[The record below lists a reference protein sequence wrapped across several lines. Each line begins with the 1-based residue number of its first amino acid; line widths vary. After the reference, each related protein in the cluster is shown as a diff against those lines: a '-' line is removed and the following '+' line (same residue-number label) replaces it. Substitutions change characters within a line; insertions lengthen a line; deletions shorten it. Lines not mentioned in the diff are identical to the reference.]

1 MSKKTFTKVLIILK
15 KLVYKTHIFLLNEYL
30 FTMRKNIFLKPF
42 LKRAGGKRYLLP
54 EIRKCLP
61 KKQITSYCEPF
72 LWWGAVLFDLIPK
85 NALVNDINEEI
96 INVYK
101 TIKDSVEELIEDLQT
116 HKNESDY
123 FYQIRWLDREDSFLE
138 ISRIKRASRII
149 YLNKTCFNGLFRVN
163 QQGQFN
169 APFGRYSNPNI
180 VNKEVLRSVSKFLN
194 THNIE
199 FSCGSFED
207 TLGFIKKGTFVY
219 LDPPYDPISDTAS
232 FTWYSLW
239 GFWQEDQK
247 KVKNFCDQI
256 HEKGAYFLL
265 SNSST
270 KFIEE
275 LYTRWKQKYN
285 LKRVGVPR
293 TINAKANGRDKVDE
307 FLIANYEI

>member
-1 MSKKTFTKVLIILK
+1 MKKNL
-15 KLVYKTHIFLLNEYL
+15 
-30 FTMRKNIFLKPF
+30 FLKPF
-42 LKRAGGKRYLLP
+42 LKRAGWKRYLLP
-54 EIRKCLP
+54 EIRKYVP
-61 KKQITSYCEPF
+61 KKYSSYCEPF
-72 LWWGAVLFDLIPK
+72 LWGGAVLFDLMPK

-123 FYQIRWLDREDSFLE
+123 FYEIRWRDRENTFVKMSN
-138 ISRIKRASRII
+138 IQRASRII

-169 APFGRYSNPNI
+169 APFWRYSNPNI
-180 VNKEVLRSVSKFLN
+180 VNKEVLRCVSRFLN

-199 FSCGSFED
+199 FSCGSFEK
-207 TLGFIKKGTFVY
+207 TLDFIKKGTFVY
-219 LDPPYDPISDTAS
+219 LDPPYDPVSDTSS
-232 FTWYSLW
+232 FTWYSLD
-239 GFWQEDQK
+239 GFGKEDQK
-247 KVKNFCDQI
+247 KLKNFCDQI
-256 HEKGAYFLL
+256 SERGAYFLL

-275 LYTRWKQKYN
+275 LYTGWEQKYN

-293 TINAKANGRDKVDE
+293 TINARANGRDKVDE
-307 FLIANYEI
+307 FLIANYVI